1 MIRKGLFIL
10 IGIMAIASASLALQ
24 PIYADDG
31 ITIETD
37 NDVYNHSSTI
47 ILTGHI
53 TVVDQ
58 NEVPVVIMVIS
69 PNGNIANIAQVSVDS
84 DGVFSTTF
92 NTAGAMMRFDGTYQ
106 IQASYGFV
114 ETTISI
120 ELTNAIE
127 SAMTSDT
134 METAETTLEDAI
146 KDGQINWTIDGGVIT
161 SFFVNGDENSIVLYI
176 EATDDGILDITLHED
191 IIKPFDDGTFFVTV
205 NSEESQDFE
214 QNVNELIRQLRLGEF
229 DVLVGI
235 NLLRE
240 GLDIPEVSLV
250 AILDADK
257 EGRICL
263 IETVGISINLFTA
276 SSAPF

>member
-10 IGIMAIASASLALQ
+10 IGIMAVASANLVLQ

-37 NDVYNHSSTI
+37 SDVYNHSSVI
-47 ILTGHI
+47 ILTGHVTSI
-53 TVVDQ
+53 DQ
-58 NEVPVVIMVIS
+58 NEVPVTIMIIS
-69 PNGNIANIAQVSVDS
+69 PNGNIASVAQVAVNT

-92 NTAGAMMRFDGTYQ
+92 NTAGAMMKYDGTYQ
-106 IQASYGFV
+106 IKAVYGFI

-134 METAETTLEDAI
+134 AETTLEDAI
-146 KDGQINWTIDGGVIT
+146 KNGQINWTIDNGAIT

-176 EATDDGILDITLHED
+176 EATDDGILEISLHED

-205 NSEESQDFE
+205 NNEETQNFE
-214 QNVNELIRQLRLGEF
+214 QNVNQLSIPFSAETEKITIFG
-229 DVLVGI
+229 GWA
-235 NLLRE
+235 
-240 GLDIPEVSLV
+240 IPEFGTIAIMILVVAIVSIIALSAKTKLSLV
-250 AILDADK
+250 P
-257 EGRICL
+257 RY
-263 IETVGISINLFTA
+263 
-276 SSAPF
+276 

>member
-10 IGIMAIASASLALQ
+10 IGIMTIASASLALQ

-37 NDVYNHSSTI
+37 SDVYDHSSMI

-69 PNGNIANIAQVSVDS
+69 PNGNIATIDQVSVNA

-92 NTAGAMMRFDGTYQ
+92 NTAGAMMKYDGTYQ

-134 METAETTLEDAI
+134 METAEITLEDAI
-146 KDGQINWTIDGGVIT
+146 KDGQINWTIDGGVVT
-161 SFFVNGDENSIVLYI
+161 SFFVNGDENSLVLYI
-176 EATDDGILDITLHED
+176 ETTDDGILDITLHED

-205 NSEESQDFE
+205 NDEENQDFE
-214 QNVNELIRQLRLGEF
+214 QNRNQLTIPFSAETEKITIFG
-229 DVLVGI
+229 GWA
-235 NLLRE
+235 
-240 GLDIPEVSLV
+240 IPEFGTIAIMILVVAIVSIIALSAKTKLSLV
-250 AILDADK
+250 P
-257 EGRICL
+257 RY
-263 IETVGISINLFTA
+263 
-276 SSAPF
+276 

>member
-176 EATDDGILDITLHED
+176 TIYAIFNDVSLHPSGMNLCTTACYPTAPNCHVFDHERHRYHCRLPTT
-191 IIKPFDDGTFFVTV
+191 IIKDHPSITSAYKAAGGC
-205 NSEESQDFE
+205 
-214 QNVNELIRQLRLGEF
+214 L
-229 DVLVGI
+229 DVDYYRG
-235 NLLRE
+235 
-240 GLDIPEVSLV
+240 GG
-250 AILDADK
+250 A
-257 EGRICL
+257 
-263 IETVGISINLFTA
+263 A
-276 SSAPF
+276 SHHHHQ